1 MSKMAAIDYAVR
13 LQVLEDGNAH
23 VANYQEVMG
32 PNPGGMVGVF
42 FNYTAPGLAI
52 FLYNVSNRLKLDV
65 PSLNFAWSNLNVQQV
80 LTMNVRALELY
91 IFAQTD

>member
-13 LQVLEDGNAH
+13 RQVLEDGKNP
-23 VANYQEVMG
+23 VLNYKEVMG
-32 PNPGGMVGVF
+32 PDQGGGAGTF
-42 FNYTAPGLAI
+42 INYNVQELPI

-65 PSLNFAWSNLNVQQV
+65 PSLNFAWSNLDVQQV